1 MLATGSHCN
10 PVGRRSHGENLVL
23 FGFFK
28 GDMYH
33 QVRRAQIVFSLLLF
47 QNKAVTLVTF
57 DPQMP
62 EMLHNNAGEQ
72 GVGHCGFFLLQNA
85 GILLGFAI
93 MLLIAVFEHKIQRDL
108 GY

>member
-1 MLATGSHCN
+1 MLAAGSHCN
-10 PVGRRSHGENLVL
+10 PS
-23 FGFFK
+23 
-28 GDMYH
+28 
-33 QVRRAQIVFSLLLF
+33 A
-47 QNKAVTLVTF
+47 AVTLVTF

-93 MLLIAVFEHKIQRDL
+93 MLLIAVFEHKIQLDL